1 MIDYF
6 EVAVNKIHSTTGST
20 TSSPEQKPIG
30 ETPQFQY
37 QRVFAL
43 SKDLSDQLL
52 SFSSEQINQIKAQN
66 AYVQSAVA
74 AAQRV
79 SEVASTSYGAAQ
91 EKVQAVSDVML
102 QELQK
107 VQVRFWLASNLYQFP

>member
-1 MIDYF
+1 MVDYI
-6 EVAVNKIHSTTGST
+6 EVAVNKIHSTTGS
-20 TSSPEQKPIG
+20 PELKPVADA
-30 ETPQFQY
+30 PKFQY
-37 QRVFAL
+37 QRAFAL
-43 SKDLSDQLL
+43 SKDLSDQLV

-74 AAQRV
+74 AAQHV

-107 VQVRFWLASNLYQFP
+107 VQVRYLVSSNDTEFL